1 MEEQGQLGPFVLPP
15 QDGRLP
21 MRIRGMH
28 TTYGVALT
36 QPGGMSRHVG
46 AFER

>member
-1 MEEQGQLGPFVLPP
+1 MEEQQQLGPFVLPP
-15 QDGRLP
+15 QASRLP
-21 MRIRGMH
+21 MRIRAMH
-28 TTYGVALT
+28 ATYGVALT